1 MIDFELARRFL
12 MKVQKD
18 ILRAQ
23 QTNDIEE
30 VKKHLRKANGEL
42 DLMYDI
48 LHLHDLDVID
58 PNRVINI

>member
-30 VKKHLRKANGEL
+30 VKKHLRKASGEL